1 LSFSANTILVY
12 PQRFTAHLWN
22 NIRSS
27 RLRLN
32 QVILRQCHL
41 WLSSSLPQDEQFL
54 SALKAESEANII
66 YFALEISAT
75 VPQLGGYLELVKSR
89 ADVQDINAS
98 ARAPETTTPPETAS
112 ELLHRPKQMCSSIA
126 ENRADILSDQPTT
139 IETTRTTQE
148 ISVFYSRLNDNE
160 IKVDA
165 PAQIAP
171 LIEGPQPASIYH
183 MLFQL
188 YSLRSIS
195 ILPAP
200 FKAWIRDRIQ
210 WLEYRTDADDLTRL
224 QEMVIKRPGDGF
236 PVEDQG

>member
-1 LSFSANTILVY
+1 
-12 PQRFTAHLWN
+12 
-22 NIRSS
+22 
-27 RLRLN
+27 
-32 QVILRQCHL
+32 
-41 WLSSSLPQDEQFL
+41 
-54 SALKAESEANII
+54 
-66 YFALEISAT
+66 
-75 VPQLGGYLELVKSR
+75 
-89 ADVQDINAS
+89 
-98 ARAPETTTPPETAS
+98 
-112 ELLHRPKQMCSSIA
+112 LLHRPKQMCSSIA

-195 ILPAP
+195 NLPAP